1 MCKKCKCVWIVI
13 ILSVSAYVLY
23 DFYTETYCDD
33 VVVPT
38 LCSK

>member
-23 DFYTETYCDD
+23 DWYDKLYCDN
-33 VVVPT
+33 VAIPIR
-38 LCSK
+38 CSK